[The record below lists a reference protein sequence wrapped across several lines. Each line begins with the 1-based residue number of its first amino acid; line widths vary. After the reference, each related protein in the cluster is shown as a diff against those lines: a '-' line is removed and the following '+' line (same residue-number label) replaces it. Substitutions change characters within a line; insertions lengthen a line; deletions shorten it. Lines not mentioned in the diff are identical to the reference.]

1 MTTPS
6 PISAF
11 NNQLLNFIEDLTQ
24 SYPEETDL
32 KRALDSLQGLRKLN
46 PKIIHTAFME
56 YIYPEFHGPVK
67 TEDETA
73 LITKANT
80 ILNGEYK
87 DYAFAYIIFHKHWST
102 MSEPNKKAIWKW
114 CKVIVALA
122 ERAATPM

>member
-1 MTTPS
+1 MTAPS

-32 KRALDSLQGLRKLN
+32 KRALESLQGLRKIN
-46 PKIIHTAFME
+46 PKMIHTAFME
-56 YIYPEFHGPVK
+56 YIYPDFHGPVK
-67 TEDETA
+67 AEDETA

-80 ILNGEYK
+80 ILNGEFK

>member
-1 MTTPS
+1 MATPS

-80 ILNGEYK
+80 ILNGDYK

-122 ERAATPM
+122 ERAATT